1 MYLDACFRLVLNVA
15 KLYKVDESFDHSLF
29 KHSSCAFGVFDGVH
43 LGHQYLLSCAKKTA
57 QYNGGKSI
65 ALTFDIDPDEIFH
78 PNRLRKLMSNER
90 RLEALLNSGVDAVV
104 ALPFT
109 KSFSSLSPE
118 EFLRETFNGY
128 APSNLHVGL
137 DFHFGAKAAGSV
149 ADLAEW
155 GAAVGTHIDA
165 HNLQS
170 ADGAPITATRIR
182 LLLMEHDLDEAQR
195 LLGRRFFMV
204 EKVRPGRGEGADM
217 GFSTANLFIEPN
229 RRVLAEGVYSA
240 YATVEG
246 KRYRAAV
253 SMGVSP
259 VFADK
264 TDATCEVH
272 ILDFDQNIYGE
283 YIEVEFVEYLR
294 PMIKFDSTEE
304 LIKTVM
310 GNIDYCR
317 NNLPL

>member
-109 KSFSSLSPE
+109 KSFSSLSAE

-195 LLGRRFFMV
+195 LLGRRFSMV

>member
-1 MYLDACFRLVLNVA
+1 MAE
-15 KLYKVDESFDHSLF
+15 LYKVDESFDHSLF
-29 KHSSCAFGVFDGVH
+29 KDASCAFGVFDGVH
-43 LGHQYLLSCAKKTA
+43 LGHQYLLECAQKTA
-57 QYNGGKSI
+57 QYNGGTSI

-78 PNRLRKLMSNER
+78 PERLRKLMSNER
-90 RLEALLNSGVDAVV
+90 RLNTLLSSGVDAVV

-109 KSFSSLSPE
+109 RSFAGLSPA
-118 EFLRETFNGY
+118 EFLLETFNGF

-165 HNLQS
+165 HNLRS

-182 LLLMEHDLDEAQR
+182 LLLMEHDLKEAER
-195 LLGRRFFMV
+195 LLGRRFSMV

-217 GFSTANLFIEPN
+217 GFSTANLYIEPN

-240 YATVEG
+240 YAIVDG
-246 KRYRAAV
+246 VRYRAAV

-264 TDATCEVH
+264 TDASCEVH
-272 ILDFDQNIYGE
+272 ILDFDKNIYGE

-294 PMIKFDSTEE
+294 PMIKFDTTEE

-310 GNIDYCR
+310 GNIAYCR
-317 NNLPL
+317 DSLAL

>member
-1 MYLDACFRLVLNVA
+1 MAE
-15 KLYKVDESFDHSLF
+15 LYKVDESFDHSLF
-29 KHSSCAFGVFDGVH
+29 KDASCAFGVFDGVH
-43 LGHQYLLSCAKKTA
+43 LGHQYLLECAQKTA
-57 QYNGGKSI
+57 QYNGGTSI

-78 PNRLRKLMSNER
+78 PERLRKLMSNER
-90 RLEALLNSGVDAVV
+90 RLNTLLSSGVDAVV

-109 KSFSSLSPE
+109 RSFAGLSPA
-118 EFLRETFNGY
+118 EFLLETFNGF

-165 HNLQS
+165 HNLRS

-182 LLLMEHDLDEAQR
+182 LLLMEHDLKETER
-195 LLGRRFFMV
+195 LLGRRFSMV

-217 GFSTANLFIEPN
+217 GFSTANLYIEPN

-240 YATVEG
+240 YAIVDG
-246 KRYRAAV
+246 VRYRAAV

-264 TDATCEVH
+264 TDASCEVH
-272 ILDFDQNIYGE
+272 ILDFDKNIYGE

-294 PMIKFDSTEE
+294 PMIKFDTTEE

-310 GNIDYCR
+310 GNITYCR
-317 NNLPL
+317 DSLAL

>member
-1 MYLDACFRLVLNVA
+1 MA

-195 LLGRRFFMV
+195 LLGRRFSMV

>member
-57 QYNGGKSI
+57 QCNGGKSI

-78 PNRLRKLMSNER
+78 PDRLRKLMSNER

-195 LLGRRFFMV
+195 LLGRRFSMV
-204 EKVRPGRGEGADM
+204 ERVRPGRGEGADM

>member
-78 PNRLRKLMSNER
+78 PDRLRKLMSNER

-195 LLGRRFFMV
+195 LLGRRFSMV
-204 EKVRPGRGEGADM
+204 ERVRPGRGEGADM

>member
-137 DFHFGAKAAGSV
+137 DFHFGAKAAGGV

-195 LLGRRFFMV
+195 LLGRRFSMV

-317 NNLPL
+317 SNLPL

>member
-57 QYNGGKSI
+57 QYNGVKSI

-182 LLLMEHDLDEAQR
+182 LLLMEHDLGEAQR
-195 LLGRRFFMV
+195 LLGRRFSMV

>member
-1 MYLDACFRLVLNVA
+1 MA
-15 KLYKVDESFDHSLF
+15 KLYKANESFDHSLF
-29 KHSSCAFGVFDGVH
+29 KNSSCAFGVFDGVH
-43 LGHQYLLSCAKKTA
+43 LGHQYLLNCAQKTA

-78 PNRLRKLMSNER
+78 PERLRKLMSNER
-90 RLEALLNSGVDAVV
+90 RLETLLQSGVDAVV

-109 KSFSSLSPE
+109 REFASLSPAD
-118 EFLRETFNGY
+118 FLLQTFNGF

-170 ADGAPITATRIR
+170 AEGSPITATRIR
-182 LLLMEHDLDEAQR
+182 LLLMEHDLDEAQK
-195 LLGRRFFMV
+195 LLGRRFSMI
-204 EKVRPGRGEGADM
+204 EKVRQGRGEGADM

-240 YATVEG
+240 YAIVEG

-264 TDATCEVH
+264 TDSTCEVH

-317 NNLPL
+317 NSLAL

>member
-1 MYLDACFRLVLNVA
+1 MA
-15 KLYKVDESFDHSLF
+15 KLFKVDQSFDHEIFS
-29 KHSSCAFGVFDGVH
+29 HSSCAFGVFDGVH
-43 LGHQYLLSCAKKTA
+43 KGHQYLLRCAQNTA
-57 QYNGGKSI
+57 RDNGGISI

-78 PNRLRKLMSNER
+78 PERLRKLMSNER
-90 RLEALLNSGVDAVV
+90 RIEFLMHSGVDAVV
-104 ALPFT
+104 VLPFT
-109 KSFSSLSPE
+109 RQFAALSPE
-118 EFLRETFNGY
+118 EFLKQTFNGHTP
-128 APSNLHVGL
+128 ANLHVGL

-155 GAAVGTHIDA
+155 GAKVGTHIDA
-165 HNLQS
+165 HNLRSQ
-170 ADGAPITATRIR
+170 DGAPITATRIR
-182 LLLMEHDLDEAQR
+182 LLLMDHDLDEAEK
-195 LLGRRFFMV
+195 LLGRRFSMV

-217 GFSTANLFIEPN
+217 GFSTANLFIEPS
-229 RRVLAEGVYSA
+229 RRVLSEGVYAA

-259 VFADK
+259 VFQDR

-272 ILDFDQNIYGE
+272 ILDFNENIYGE

-304 LIKTVM
+304 LIRTVM
-310 GNIDYCR
+310 GNIDYVR

>member
-15 KLYKVDESFDHSLF
+15 KLYKVDGSFDHSLF

-195 LLGRRFFMV
+195 LLGRRFSMV

>member
-1 MYLDACFRLVLNVA
+1 MYLDACFRLVLNVV

-195 LLGRRFFMV
+195 LLGRRFSMV

-317 NNLPL
+317 SNLPL

>member
-1 MYLDACFRLVLNVA
+1 MAE
-15 KLYKVDESFDHSLF
+15 LYKVDESFDHSMF
-29 KHSSCAFGVFDGVH
+29 KNASCAFGVFDGVH
-43 LGHQYLLSCAKKTA
+43 LGHQYLLECAQKTA

-78 PNRLRKLMSNER
+78 PDRLRKLMSNER
-90 RLEALLNSGVDAVV
+90 RLETLLASGVDAVV

-109 KSFSSLSPE
+109 RSFASLSPA
-118 EFLRETFNGY
+118 EFLLETFNGH

-165 HNLQS
+165 HNLRS
-170 ADGAPITATRIR
+170 SEGAPITATRIR
-182 LLLMEHDLDEAQR
+182 LLLMEHDLQEAER
-195 LLGRRFFMV
+195 LLGRRFSMV
-204 EKVRPGRGEGADM
+204 EKVRPGRGEGSDM
-217 GFSTANLFIEPN
+217 GFSTANLYIEPN

-240 YATVEG
+240 YAIVEG
-246 KRYRAAV
+246 QRYRAAV

-264 TDATCEVH
+264 TDASCEVH
-272 ILDFDQNIYGE
+272 ILDFDKNIYGE

-310 GNIDYCR
+310 GNIAYCR
-317 NNLPL
+317 DSLPL

>member
-137 DFHFGAKAAGSV
+137 DFHLVQKPQV
-149 ADLAEW
+149 
-155 GAAVGTHIDA
+155 V
-165 HNLQS
+165 
-170 ADGAPITATRIR
+170 
-182 LLLMEHDLDEAQR
+182 LL
-195 LLGRRFFMV
+195 
-204 EKVRPGRGEGADM
+204 
-217 GFSTANLFIEPN
+217 T
-229 RRVLAEGVYSA
+229 
-240 YATVEG
+240 
-246 KRYRAAV
+246 
-253 SMGVSP
+253 
-259 VFADK
+259 
-264 TDATCEVH
+264 
-272 ILDFDQNIYGE
+272 
-283 YIEVEFVEYLR
+283 
-294 PMIKFDSTEE
+294 
-304 LIKTVM
+304 
-310 GNIDYCR
+310 
-317 NNLPL
+317 

>member
-1 MYLDACFRLVLNVA
+1 MAE
-15 KLYKVDESFDHSLF
+15 LYKVDDQFDHSLF
-29 KHSSCAFGVFDGVH
+29 KGSSCAFGVFDGVH
-43 LGHQYLLSCAKKTA
+43 KGHRYLLECAQKTA
-57 QYNGGKSI
+57 HKFGGKSI

-78 PNRLRKLMSNER
+78 PERLRKLLSNER
-90 RLEALLNSGVDAVV
+90 RIEFLLQSGVDAVV
-104 ALPFT
+104 VLPFT
-109 KSFSSLSPE
+109 REFAALSPE
-118 EFLRETFNGY
+118 EFLKETFNGF
-128 APSNLHVGL
+128 APSNLHIGL

-155 GAAVGTHIDA
+155 GARVGTHIDA
-165 HNLQS
+165 HNLRS

-182 LLLMEHDLDEAQR
+182 LLLGEHNLDEAEK
-195 LLGRRFFMV
+195 LLGRRFSMV

-217 GFSTANLFIEPN
+217 GFLTANLYIEPN
-229 RRVLAEGVYSA
+229 RRVLAEGVYAA
-240 YATVEG
+240 YAIVEG

-264 TDATCEVH
+264 TDASCEVH

-294 PMIKFDSTEE
+294 PMIKFDSTED
-304 LIKTVM
+304 LIRTVM
-310 GNIDYCR
+310 GNINYVR
-317 NNLPL
+317 EHVPL

>member
-1 MYLDACFRLVLNVA
+1 MFLDACFRLVLNVA

-78 PNRLRKLMSNER
+78 PDRLRKLMSNER

-195 LLGRRFFMV
+195 LLGRRFSMV

>member
-195 LLGRRFFMV
+195 LLGRRFSMV
-204 EKVRPGRGEGADM
+204 ENVRPGRGEGADM

>member
-57 QYNGGKSI
+57 QYNGVKSI

-195 LLGRRFFMV
+195 LLGRRFSMV

>member
-1 MYLDACFRLVLNVA
+1 MAE
-15 KLYKVDESFDHSLF
+15 LYKVDESFDHSLF
-29 KHSSCAFGVFDGVH
+29 KDASCAFGVFDGVH
-43 LGHQYLLSCAKKTA
+43 LGHQYLLECAQKTA
-57 QYNGGKSI
+57 QYNGGTSI

-78 PNRLRKLMSNER
+78 PERLRKLMSNER
-90 RLEALLNSGVDAVV
+90 RLNTLLSSGVDAVV

-109 KSFSSLSPE
+109 RSFAGLSPA
-118 EFLRETFNGY
+118 EFLLETFNGF

-165 HNLQS
+165 HNLRS

-182 LLLMEHDLDEAQR
+182 LLLMEHDLKEAER
-195 LLGRRFFMV
+195 LLGRRFSMV

-217 GFSTANLFIEPN
+217 GFSTANLYIEPN

-240 YATVEG
+240 YAIVDG
-246 KRYRAAV
+246 VRYRAAV

-264 TDATCEVH
+264 TDASCEVH
-272 ILDFDQNIYGE
+272 ILDFDENIYGE

-294 PMIKFDSTEE
+294 PMIKFDTTEE

-310 GNIDYCR
+310 GNIAYCR
-317 NNLPL
+317 DSLTL

>member
-1 MYLDACFRLVLNVA
+1 MA

-29 KHSSCAFGVFDGVH
+29 KNSSCAFGVFDGVH
-43 LGHQYLLSCAKKTA
+43 IGHQYLLSCAQKTA
-57 QYNGGKSI
+57 KASGGISI
-65 ALTFDIDPDEIFH
+65 ALTFDIDPDELFH
-78 PNRLRKLMSNER
+78 PERLRKLLSNER
-90 RLEALLNSGVDAVV
+90 RLDMLMDSGVDLVV

-109 KSFSSLSPE
+109 PEFAALSPA
-118 EFLRETFNGY
+118 EFLKETFNGH

-137 DFHFGAKAAGSV
+137 DFRFGAKASGTV
-149 ADLAEW
+149 ADLASW

-182 LLLMEHDLDEAQR
+182 LLLHDHDLKEAQR
-195 LLGRRFFMV
+195 LLGRSFSMV
-204 EKVRPGRGEGADM
+204 EKVIPGRGEGADM
-217 GFSTANLFIEPN
+217 GFSTANLYIEPN

-240 YATVEG
+240 YATVNG
-246 KRYRAAV
+246 TRYRAAV

-264 TDATCEVH
+264 TDASCEVH
-272 ILDFDQNIYGE
+272 ILDFNEDIYGE
-283 YIEVEFVEYLR
+283 YIEIEFVEYLR

-310 GNIDYCR
+310 GNIAYVR
-317 NNLPL
+317 ESLEL

>member
-1 MYLDACFRLVLNVA
+1 
-15 KLYKVDESFDHSLF
+15 
-29 KHSSCAFGVFDGVH
+29 
-43 LGHQYLLSCAKKTA
+43 
-57 QYNGGKSI
+57 
-65 ALTFDIDPDEIFH
+65 
-78 PNRLRKLMSNER
+78 MSNER

-195 LLGRRFFMV
+195 LLGRRFSMV

-317 NNLPL
+317 NNLPLWVKGI